1 MIKRA
6 PNLVLVVL
14 VVGVFG
20 PIAFNSIRYKMN
32 PIAAAFIPL
41 MDGTEWAP
49 NYSYSK
55 FRNVRVGMTPN
66 EVLATLGPSLAVTH
80 YKEDTQ
86 WHYTRG
92 KDGRTMSSS
101 VHSTHFRI
109 VSFGP
114 DGLVSGKTY
123 TFYFD

>member
-1 MIKRA
+1 MKKVIIIAAIVGLLGALVA
-6 PNLVLVVL
+6 PV
-14 VVGVFG
+14 
-20 PIAFNSIRYKMN
+20 AFNSIRYRMN
-32 PIAAAFIPL
+32 PLAAALIPL
-41 MDGTEWAP
+41 MDGTEWSP

-55 FRNVRVGMTPN
+55 FRKVHVGMTTN
-66 EVLATLGPSLAVTH
+66 DALNILGPCLAVTH
-80 YKEDTQ
+80 YKDDTQ

-114 DGLVSGKTY
+114 DSLVSGKTY